1 MQSVAIAAALVFAWL
16 LRFDF
21 TLPQRQLLL
30 SSTVLLLGIQLTAM
44 YGYKLNHGYWRYT
57 GIGDLKDLVKAVVVA
72 SLVFFALMRGAAGVV
87 SFPVSVYVLEAMLA
101 FLFLAGLRVG
111 ARLYFQWRG
120 VRHLGTQT
128 RVIIVGAGSAAV
140 LLLQGLKAT
149 NRVAVALVDD
159 DLGKRRTK
167 LCGVPVFGPVD
178 QLPLLAH
185 RLLASEILIAIPS
198 ATAVQ
203 MLRITGFCGR
213 AGLPFRTMPSLADL
227 IAGKMRPSEFRQV
240 NLDEL
245 LQREPVQLET
255 DDVRAKLSGRVV
267 MVTGA
272 AGSIGSELCKQI
284 IRFQPRK
291 LICVDQ
297 AETPLFNLQQHT
309 LGGAGGEIVFSVAD
323 IADSERMR
331 RLLLEHQVRVI
342 FHAAAYK
349 HVPLTEENPYEGF
362 KNNVFGLLNLVE
374 TAEACACEDF
384 LLISSD
390 KAVKPSSLMGCTKRL
405 GEMIV
410 GSREPSRMR
419 CVSVRFGNV
428 LGSQGSVIP
437 VFQEQ
442 IRTRRSITVTHP
454 EMTRYFMTIPEAVS
468 LVLQAFTVGQHG
480 NILVLDMGEPLR
492 IRDLAKTLIRMS
504 GLREDDVSVVYSGIR
519 PGEKLS
525 EELFYDSEVQRSTIV
540 PKIMC
545 AEATLPGWHELRRR
559 LDELCAVV
567 HSRSGDLIRSK
578 VKQMIPEYS
587 WEQPPLRV
595 LLESRGVTGE
605 RNGHEK
611 HPFDPQADSRHREST
626 DSSLASEPRLQSD
639 FG

>member
-1 MQSVAIAAALVFAWL
+1 MQSVAIGGAMVLAWL

-21 TLPQRQLLL
+21 TLPHRRLLFSSAALLL
-30 SSTVLLLGIQLTAM
+30 VIRLTAM
-44 YGYKLNHGYWRYT
+44 YANKLNHGYWRYT
-57 GIGDLKDLVKAVVVA
+57 GIGDLKDLVKAVFVGSAVFIALLRGGGVA
-72 SLVFFALMRGAAGVV
+72 S
-87 SFPVSVYVLEAMLA
+87 FPLSICVLEGMLA

-120 VRHLGTQT
+120 AKHLGTRT
-128 RVIIVGAGSAAV
+128 PVIIVGAGSATV
-140 LLLQGLKAT
+140 LLLQGLKET
-149 NRVAVALVDD
+149 NYVAVGLVDD
-159 DLGKRRTK
+159 DPGKRRTK
-167 LCGVPVFGPVD
+167 LCGVPVFGRID
-178 QLPLLAH
+178 ELPLLAH
-185 RLLASEILIAIPS
+185 RVLASEILIAIPS

-203 MLRITGFCGR
+203 MLRITNLCAR

-227 IAGKMRPSEFRQV
+227 IAGNMRPSEFRQV

-255 DDVRAKLSGRVV
+255 NNVLARLGGREV

-284 IRFQPRK
+284 IRFHPRK

-297 AETPLFNLQQHT
+297 AETPLFNLQQHI
-309 LGGAGGEIVFSVAD
+309 LGGASGEIVFSVAD
-323 IADSERMR
+323 ITDTERMR
-331 RLLLEHQVRVI
+331 RLLLEHHVRVI

-374 TAEACACEDF
+374 SAEACGCEDF

-468 LVLQAFTVGQHG
+468 LVLQSFTVGEHG

-504 GLREDDVSVVYSGIR
+504 GLREDEVNVVYSGIR

-525 EELFYDSEVQRSTIV
+525 EELFYDWEVQRATMV

-545 AEATLPGWHELRRR
+545 AEAALPGWHELRRR
-559 LDELCAVV
+559 LDELAGIV

-587 WEQPPLRV
+587 WVQPV
-595 LLESRGVTGE
+595 LGVFPESQALTGE
-605 RNGHEK
+605 FNGHEK
-611 HPFDPQADSRHREST
+611 HRLEPQADSRHREST
-626 DSSLASEPRLQSD
+626 DSSLASESRLQSD

>member
-1 MQSVAIAAALVFAWL
+1 MQSVAIGGAMVLAWL

-21 TLPQRQLLL
+21 TLPHRRLLF
-30 SSTVLLLGIQLTAM
+30 SSAALLMVIRLTAM
-44 YGYKLNHGYWRYT
+44 YAYKLNHGYWRYT
-57 GIGDLKDLVKAVVVA
+57 GIGDLNDLVKAVFVGSAVFIALLRGGGVA
-72 SLVFFALMRGAAGVV
+72 S
-87 SFPVSVYVLEAMLA
+87 FPLSICVLEGVLA

-120 VRHLGTQT
+120 AKHLGTRT
-128 RVIIVGAGSAAV
+128 PVIIVGAGSAAV
-140 LLLQGLKAT
+140 LLLQGLKET
-149 NRVAVALVDD
+149 TYVAVGLVDD

-167 LCGVPVFGPVD
+167 LCGVPVFGPID
-178 QLPLLAH
+178 ELPLLAH
-185 RLLASEILIAIPS
+185 RVLASEILIAIPS

-203 MLRITGFCGR
+203 MLRITNLCAR

-227 IAGKMRPSEFRQV
+227 IAGNMRPSEFRQV

-255 DDVRAKLSGRVV
+255 NNVRARLGGRVV

-297 AETPLFNLQQHT
+297 AETPLFNLQQHI
-309 LGGAGGEIVFSVAD
+309 LGGASGEIVFSVAD
-323 IADSERMR
+323 ITDTERMR
-331 RLLLEHQVRVI
+331 RLLLEHHVRVI

-362 KNNVFGLLNLVE
+362 KNNVFGLLDLVE
-374 TAEACACEDF
+374 TAEACGCGDF

-390 KAVKPSSLMGCTKRL
+390 KAVKPSSLMGCTKRI

-468 LVLQAFTVGQHG
+468 LVLQAFTVGEHG

-504 GLREDDVSVVYSGIR
+504 GLTENEVSVVYSGIR

-525 EELFYDSEVQRSTIV
+525 EELFYDSEVQRATMV

-545 AEATLPGWHELRRR
+545 AEAALPGWHELRRR
-559 LDELCAVV
+559 LDELAGVV

-587 WEQPPLRV
+587 WVQP
-595 LLESRGVTGE
+595 LLGVFPESQALTGE
-605 RNGHEK
+605 FNGHEK
-611 HPFDPQADSRHREST
+611 HRLEPQADSRHREST
-626 DSSLASEPRLQSD
+626 DSSLASESRLQSD

>member
-1 MQSVAIAAALVFAWL
+1 MLLRWRNWIIFVMQSVAIVAALVFAWL
-16 LRFDF
+16 LRFDL

-30 SSTVLLLGIQLTAM
+30 SSAVVLLVIRVAAM
-44 YGYKLNHGYWRYT
+44 YWYKLNHGYWCYT
-57 GIGDLKDLVKAVVVA
+57 GIGDLKDLVKAVFFGSV
-72 SLVFFALMRGAAGVV
+72 VFFALLRGAAGVV
-87 SFPVSVYVLEAMLA
+87 AFPLSIYLLEGMLA

-111 ARLYFQWRG
+111 ARLYFQWR
-120 VRHLGTQT
+120 RAQHLGT
-128 RVIIVGAGSAAV
+128 RAPVIIVGAGSAAV
-140 LLLQGLKAT
+140 LLLQGLKTT
-149 NRVAVALVDD
+149 NYIAVGLVDD

-167 LCGVPVFGPVD
+167 LCGVPVFGPID

-185 RLLASEILIAIPS
+185 RLAAREILIAIPS

-203 MLRITGFCGR
+203 MLRITDFCAR
-213 AGLPFRTMPSLADL
+213 ADLPFRTMPSLADV
-227 IAGKMRPSEFRQV
+227 IAGKMRLSEFREV
-240 NLDEL
+240 KLDEL
-245 LQREPVQLET
+245 LQREPVKLET
-255 DDVRAKLSGRVV
+255 DNVRAKLGGRVV

-284 IRFQPRK
+284 IRFQPHK

-309 LGGAGGEIVFSVAD
+309 LGGADGKIVFSVAD
-323 IADSERMR
+323 ITDTERMR
-331 RLLLEHQVRVI
+331 RLLLEHQVQVI

-349 HVPLTEENPYEGF
+349 HVPLTEENPYEAF

-374 TAEACACEDF
+374 TAEACGCEDF

-410 GSREPSRMR
+410 GSRAPSRMR

-492 IRDLAKTLIRMS
+492 IRELAKTLIRMS
-504 GLREDDVSVVYSGIR
+504 GLKENEVSVVYSGIR
-519 PGEKLS
+519 PGEKLT
-525 EELFYDSEVQRSTIV
+525 EELFYDSEVHRVTMI
-540 PKIMC
+540 PKVMC
-545 AEATLPGWHELRRR
+545 AETTLPGWHELRRR
-559 LDELCAVV
+559 LDELGAVV
-567 HSRSGDLIRSK
+567 HSHSRDLIRSK
-578 VKQMIPEYS
+578 VKQMIPEYH
-587 WEQPPLRV
+587 WEQQPPLKVFVKSRGASRGSYGQEKH
-595 LLESRGVTGE
+595 LLEPSRI
-605 RNGHEK
+605 
-611 HPFDPQADSRHREST
+611 PLP
-626 DSSLASEPRLQSD
+626 
-639 FG
+639 